1 MNEYNYKPKT
11 SSLPKLN
18 LTSLTT
24 HYKSFY
30 SNLSKDKSNSSPYN
44 TFRVYNT
51 KNISTSFFPSD
62 INSNRDKIYP
72 KTAKNII
79 NDRKKKNISKK
90 TRSNITY
97 LTEISKMETDD
108 DYFAMSEIKRIDTT
122 IKKRINK
129 DLIWKKKPDNIY
141 DIYSSKNRTDIT
153 NIKNRVKQD
162 LSEVHLNLRKE
173 RNKNNYFPLENLESI
188 KDANIVVD
196 RMKKIIL
203 QEKTVTEK
211 FNHFNRIDLNTYREQ
226 NRDICL
232 KNILINIIK
241 SESNKL
247 KKKENLVSD
256 ALKEAKN
263 DFFKDTKTFE
273 KLTKEEM
280 ASFRM
285 KEIKLEETIKNNRIL
300 IEEIRKR
307 KSELNSLKDEAK
319 KYIKEIILYI
329 QYENFIKKMIAKEK
343 DIISKDEKDLSKYTN
358 LNYGRDFDNIIKNI
372 IKEYYTDNE
381 MNEIILTEN
390 INPQMV
396 NNLLKGMESNIINA
410 MEQRDLIIKE
420 INEDKKKYEII
431 LKDLKNKIKDNKNVL
446 DKILKENNLEYN
458 LIAPKQ
464 DMQEAA
470 EENEAYIMILNN
482 ELSKYV
488 KEKTTIKNANICF
501 NTFYLLHKFQDK
513 LFEIMNEL
521 DIITQNN
528 ENTDI
533 FKDIIEKLKI
543 ENKRKK
549 QNEKKTLNR
558 KLFEEKNKK
567 LQRRM
572 FRYKV
577 RGPITVP
584 PPWALNKTKK
594 KQKIKRDI
602 KTENDEILFY
612 Q

>member
-90 TRSNITY
+90 TRSNIIY

-129 DLIWKKKPDNIY
+129 DLIWKKKTDNIY
-141 DIYSSKNRTDIT
+141 DTFSSKNRTDIT

-226 NRDICL
+226 NRDISL

-285 KEIKLEETIKNNRIL
+285 KEIK
-300 IEEIRKR
+300 
-307 KSELNSLKDEAK
+307 
-319 KYIKEIILYI
+319 
-329 QYENFIKKMIAKEK
+329 
-343 DIISKDEKDLSKYTN
+343 
-358 LNYGRDFDNIIKNI
+358 
-372 IKEYYTDNE
+372 
-381 MNEIILTEN
+381 
-390 INPQMV
+390 
-396 NNLLKGMESNIINA
+396 
-410 MEQRDLIIKE
+410 
-420 INEDKKKYEII
+420 
-431 LKDLKNKIKDNKNVL
+431 
-446 DKILKENNLEYN
+446 
-458 LIAPKQ
+458 
-464 DMQEAA
+464 
-470 EENEAYIMILNN
+470 
-482 ELSKYV
+482 
-488 KEKTTIKNANICF
+488 
-501 NTFYLLHKFQDK
+501 
-513 LFEIMNEL
+513 
-521 DIITQNN
+521 
-528 ENTDI
+528 
-533 FKDIIEKLKI
+533 
-543 ENKRKK
+543 
-549 QNEKKTLNR
+549 
-558 KLFEEKNKK
+558 
-567 LQRRM
+567 
-572 FRYKV
+572 
-577 RGPITVP
+577 
-584 PPWALNKTKK
+584 
-594 KQKIKRDI
+594 
-602 KTENDEILFY
+602 
-612 Q
+612 